1 MGASRFCNR
10 LTFFVSFVFFAA
22 WRFHADTKLTFFVT
36 YCPHFVNV
44 FINVDKRFA
53 FLITVV
59 LFKRFKIFILIFK
72 DFVFRTNKRTI
83 EQSLTHG

>member
-1 MGASRFCNR
+1 MAASRFCNR

-44 FINVDKRFA
+44 FINALIWLD

-59 LFKRFKIFILIFK
+59 LFKCFKIFFLIFK
-72 DFVFRTNKRTI
+72 GFVFGRKKGIWRRN
-83 EQSLTHG
+83 LTHG